1 MTNDGC
7 CRTALYCDY
16 YYSFF
21 FFCILFVHAPSK
33 AGVLRAITETTE
45 AGGKCAREFAPL
57 LKMLN
62 RKFLHRMKRKAQRH
76 VTRRTDCMCAE
87 IAIWLMTTNGGKTEK
102 KNYRNEF
109 RCKREKRIGRYI
121 WCKIMARTART
132 AGTARAKAKKKNPK
146 KQRTSEEMAASL
158 PSIIIMKKDS
168 TSPSTHC
175 HRQIH
180 LQCSF

>member
-1 MTNDGC
+1 MERNAMTNDGC

-45 AGGKCAREFAPL
+45 AGGKCARECAPL

-102 KNYRNEF
+102 KKLSQWVQMQKRKKDWTIYLMQNYGENSENS
-109 RCKREKRIGRYI
+109 KNSES
-121 WCKIMARTART
+121 
-132 AGTARAKAKKKNPK
+132 KKN
-146 KQRTSEEMAASL
+146 S
-158 PSIIIMKKDS
+158 
-168 TSPSTHC
+168 
-175 HRQIH
+175 
-180 LQCSF
+180 

>member
-1 MTNDGC
+1 MRWQMMDAVVPLSIAIIITH
-7 CRTALYCDY
+7 
-16 YYSFF
+16 S

-45 AGGKCAREFAPL
+45 AGGKCTREFAPL

-109 RCKREKRIGRYI
+109 RCKREKRIGRYV
-121 WCKIMARTART
+121 WCKIKATTART
-132 AGTARAKAKKKNPK
+132 AGTARAKAKKKFIKNK
-146 KQRTSEEMAASL
+146 GHQRKWL
-158 PSIIIMKKDS
+158 L
-168 TSPSTHC
+168 HY
-175 HRQIH
+175 R
-180 LQCSF
+180 L

>member
-1 MTNDGC
+1 MERNAMTNDGC

-33 AGVLRAITETTE
+33 AGVLRAITETTD

-102 KNYRNEF
+102 KKLSQWVQMQKRKKDWTIYLMQNYGENSENS
-109 RCKREKRIGRYI
+109 KNSES
-121 WCKIMARTART
+121 
-132 AGTARAKAKKKNPK
+132 KKN
-146 KQRTSEEMAASL
+146 S
-158 PSIIIMKKDS
+158 
-168 TSPSTHC
+168 
-175 HRQIH
+175 
-180 LQCSF
+180 

>member
-1 MTNDGC
+1 MERNAMTNDGC

-45 AGGKCAREFAPL
+45 AGGKCARECAPL

-102 KNYRNEF
+102 KKLSQWVQMQKRKKDWTIYLMQNYGENSENSGNSES
-109 RCKREKRIGRYI
+109 KS
-121 WCKIMARTART
+121 
-132 AGTARAKAKKKNPK
+132 KKKK
-146 KQRTSEEMAASL
+146 S
-158 PSIIIMKKDS
+158 
-168 TSPSTHC
+168 
-175 HRQIH
+175 
-180 LQCSF
+180 